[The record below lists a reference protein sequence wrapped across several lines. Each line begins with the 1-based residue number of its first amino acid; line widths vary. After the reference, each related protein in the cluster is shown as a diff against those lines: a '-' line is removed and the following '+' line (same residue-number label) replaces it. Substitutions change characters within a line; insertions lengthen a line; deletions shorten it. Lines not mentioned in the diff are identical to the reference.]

1 MAKTNVII
9 PENESKNEKFI
20 RIASPRVN
28 SVIDKLDILSN
39 CASANYEYTEDDV
52 EHMFT
57 EIQKALKDARN
68 SYNNELSKNSK
79 VGFSFSK

>member
-1 MAKTNVII
+1 MAKTNTVI

-39 CASANYEYTEDDV
+39 CASANYEYTEEQV
-52 EHMFT
+52 EAMFDAIRNAVDACY
-57 EIQKALKDARN
+57 EQFRPKAKA
-68 SYNNELSKNSK
+68 EKEK
-79 VGFSFSK
+79 FTF

>member
-1 MAKTNVII
+1 MKKTNII

-39 CASANYEYTEDDV
+39 CASANYEYTEEQV
-52 EHMFT
+52 ESMFQAIRDAVDNCY
-57 EIQKALKDARN
+57 EQFRPKAKA
-68 SYNNELSKNSK
+68 EKEK
-79 VGFSFSK
+79 FTF